1 MENEKALLSL
11 LSRLERL
18 NRIIIVK
25 DFVGFLSWNTSLGG
39 ILVPHVGHHC
49 AFCTAMKQNEQA
61 YACCVTCSKVH
72 QWLCQRKREP
82 FIRDCRFGLSEYSV
96 PILLDD
102 ICIGS
107 LSVGMYCQDRQS
119 SEARIRTLAAR
130 WGMRADELLLSRQQS
145 IYSAEPSE
153 DEKAVFDIVAFVL
166 ADLFRPYAS
175 LAKKRAESPTETA
188 FENIMSYLY
197 NHYTDSSLTVA
208 QIAAACN
215 YSDSHIS
222 HVFSQRMHMNLR
234 TYINQLRINVAKG
247 LLKHGYSVSASAY
260 ASGFNDANYF
270 CTVFRSIVGMSPSR
284 YSRHAWPNPAD
295 RQPGGPQ

>member
-1 MENEKALLSL
+1 MESEKALLSL

-82 FIRDCRFGLSEYSV
+82 LIRDCRFGLSEYSV

-153 DEKAVFDIVAFVL
+153 DEKAVFDIVAFIL

-175 LAKKRAESPTETA
+175 MAKERAESPTETA

-197 NHYTDSSLTVA
+197 NHFTDSSLTVA

-215 YSDSHIS
+215 YSESHIS

>member
-1 MENEKALLSL
+1 MESEKALLSL

-72 QWLCQRKREP
+72 QWLCQGKREP

-153 DEKAVFDIVAFVL
+153 DEKAVFDIVAFIL

-175 LAKKRAESPTETA
+175 MAKERAESPTETA

-197 NHYTDSSLTVA
+197 NHFTDSSLTVA

>member
-1 MENEKALLSL
+1 
-11 LSRLERL
+11 
-18 NRIIIVK
+18 
-25 DFVGFLSWNTSLGG
+25 
-39 ILVPHVGHHC
+39 
-49 AFCTAMKQNEQA
+49 MKQNEQA

-82 FIRDCRFGLSEYSV
+82 FIRNCQFGLSEYSV

-107 LSVGMYCQDRQS
+107 LSVGMYCQDTQESDERI
-119 SEARIRTLAAR
+119 EALAR
-130 WGMRADELLLSRQQS
+130 KWGMRAEELIAFRQQS
-145 IYSAEPSE
+145 VCAAAPTE

-197 NHYTDSSLTVA
+197 NHFTDSSLTVA

-234 TYINQLRINVAKG
+234 TYIKQLRINVAKG

-284 YSRHAWPNPAD
+284 FARHAWPNPAD

>member
-1 MENEKALLSL
+1 MESEKALLSL

-153 DEKAVFDIVAFVL
+153 DEKAVFDIVAFIL

-175 LAKKRAESPTETA
+175 MAKERAESPTETA

-197 NHYTDSSLTVA
+197 NHFTDSSLTVA

>member
-1 MENEKALLSL
+1 MENEKALMAL

-18 NRIIIVK
+18 NRIIIIK

-119 SEARIRTLAAR
+119 SEERIRTLAAR

-175 LAKKRAESPTETA
+175 MAKERAESPTETA

-234 TYINQLRINVAKG
+234 IYINQLRINVAKG

-284 YSRHAWPNPAD
+284 FARHAWPNPAD
-295 RQPGGPQ
+295 CQPGGPQ

>member
-1 MENEKALLSL
+1 
-11 LSRLERL
+11 
-18 NRIIIVK
+18 
-25 DFVGFLSWNTSLGG
+25 
-39 ILVPHVGHHC
+39 
-49 AFCTAMKQNEQA
+49 
-61 YACCVTCSKVH
+61 
-72 QWLCQRKREP
+72 
-82 FIRDCRFGLSEYSV
+82 
-96 PILLDD
+96 
-102 ICIGS
+102 
-107 LSVGMYCQDRQS
+107 MYCQDTQGS
-119 SEARIRTLAAR
+119 DEKIEALAQK
-130 WGMRADELLLSRQQS
+130 WGMCTEELIAFRQQS
-145 IYSAEPSE
+145 VCAAAPTE

-175 LAKKRAESPTETA
+175 LAKERAESPTETA

-197 NHYTDSSLTVA
+197 NHFTDSSLTVA

>member
-1 MENEKALLSL
+1 MENEKTLMAL
-11 LSRLERL
+11 LSRLEKL
-18 NRIIIVK
+18 NRIIIIK

-72 QWLCQRKREP
+72 QWLCQRKGEP
-82 FIRDCRFGLSEYSV
+82 FIRDCQFGLSEYSV

-107 LSVGMYCQDRQS
+107 LSVGMYCQDTQESDERI
-119 SEARIRTLAAR
+119 EALAR
-130 WGMRADELLLSRQQS
+130 KWGMRAEELIAFRQQS
-145 IYSAEPSE
+145 VCAAAPTE
-153 DEKAVFDIVAFVL
+153 DEKAVFDIVAFIL

-175 LAKKRAESPTETA
+175 MAKERAESPTETA

-215 YSDSHIS
+215 YSESHIS

-234 TYINQLRINVAKG
+234 TYIKQLRINVAKG
-247 LLKHGYSVSASAY
+247 MLKHGCSVSTAAY

-270 CTVFRSIVGMSPSR
+270 CTVFHAMVGMSPSR
-284 YSRHAWPNPAD
+284 FARHAWPNPAD

>member
-1 MENEKALLSL
+1 
-11 LSRLERL
+11 
-18 NRIIIVK
+18 
-25 DFVGFLSWNTSLGG
+25 
-39 ILVPHVGHHC
+39 
-49 AFCTAMKQNEQA
+49 MKQNEQA

-82 FIRDCRFGLSEYSV
+82 FIRDCQFGLSEYSV
-96 PILLDD
+96 QILLDD

-107 LSVGMYCQDRQS
+107 LSVGMYCQDTQESDERI
-119 SEARIRTLAAR
+119 EALAR
-130 WGMRADELLLSRQQS
+130 KWGMRAEKLIAFRQQS
-145 IYSAEPSE
+145 VCAAAPTE

-197 NHYTDSSLTVA
+197 NHFTDSSLTVA

-234 TYINQLRINVAKG
+234 TYINHLRINVAKG

>member
-1 MENEKALLSL
+1 MESEKALLSL

-82 FIRDCRFGLSEYSV
+82 FIRDCRFWLSEYSV

-153 DEKAVFDIVAFVL
+153 DEKAVFDIVAFIL

-175 LAKKRAESPTETA
+175 MAKERAESPTETA

-197 NHYTDSSLTVA
+197 NHFTDSSLTVA

>member
-1 MENEKALLSL
+1 MESEKALLSL

-72 QWLCQRKREP
+72 QWLCQRKGEP
-82 FIRDCRFGLSEYSV
+82 FIRDCQFGLSEYSV

-107 LSVGMYCQDRQS
+107 LSVGMYCQDTQESDERI
-119 SEARIRTLAAR
+119 EALAR
-130 WGMRADELLLSRQQS
+130 KWGMRAEELIAFRQQS
-145 IYSAEPSE
+145 VCAAAPTE

-166 ADLFRPYAS
+166 ADLFRPYAQ
-175 LAKKRAESPTETA
+175 E
-188 FENIMSYLY
+188 
-197 NHYTDSSLTVA
+197 
-208 QIAAACN
+208 
-215 YSDSHIS
+215 
-222 HVFSQRMHMNLR
+222 
-234 TYINQLRINVAKG
+234 QL
-247 LLKHGYSVSASAY
+247 
-260 ASGFNDANYF
+260 
-270 CTVFRSIVGMSPSR
+270 
-284 YSRHAWPNPAD
+284 
-295 RQPGGPQ
+295 

>member
-153 DEKAVFDIVAFVL
+153 DEKAVFDIVAFIL

-175 LAKKRAESPTETA
+175 MAKERAESPTETA

-197 NHYTDSSLTVA
+197 NHFTDSSLTVA

>member
-1 MENEKALLSL
+1 MENEKALMAL
-11 LSRLERL
+11 LSRLEKL
-18 NRIIIVK
+18 NRIIIIK

-107 LSVGMYCQDRQS
+107 LSVGMYCQDRLS
-119 SEARIRTLAAR
+119 SEAQIRTLAAR

-153 DEKAVFDIVAFVL
+153 DEKAVFDIVAFIL

-175 LAKKRAESPTETA
+175 MAKERAESPTETA

-197 NHYTDSSLTVA
+197 NHFTDSSLTVA

-222 HVFSQRMHMNLR
+222 HVFNQRMHMNLR

-247 LLKHGYSVSASAY
+247 MLKHGYSVSASAY

>member
-1 MENEKALLSL
+1 MESEKALLSL

-153 DEKAVFDIVAFVL
+153 DEKAVFDIVAFIL

-175 LAKKRAESPTETA
+175 MAKERAESPTETA

-197 NHYTDSSLTVA
+197 NHFTDSSLTVA
-208 QIAAACN
+208 QIAAECN

-284 YSRHAWPNPAD
+284 YSRHAWPNPAE

>member
-1 MENEKALLSL
+1 MESEKALLSL

-153 DEKAVFDIVAFVL
+153 DEKAVFDIVAFIL

-175 LAKKRAESPTETA
+175 MAKKRAESPTETA

-197 NHYTDSSLTVA
+197 NHFTDSSLTVA

>member
-175 LAKKRAESPTETA
+175 MAKERAESPTETA

-197 NHYTDSSLTVA
+197 NHFTDSSLTVA

>member
-1 MENEKALLSL
+1 MESEKALLSL

-119 SEARIRTLAAR
+119 SEARIRTSAAR
-130 WGMRADELLLSRQQS
+130 WDMRADELLLSRQQS

-153 DEKAVFDIVAFVL
+153 DEKAVFDIVAFIL

-175 LAKKRAESPTETA
+175 MAKERAESPTETA

-197 NHYTDSSLTVA
+197 NHFTDSSLTVA

>member
-175 LAKKRAESPTETA
+175 MAKKRAESPTETA

-215 YSDSHIS
+215 YSGSHIS

>member
-1 MENEKALLSL
+1 
-11 LSRLERL
+11 
-18 NRIIIVK
+18 
-25 DFVGFLSWNTSLGG
+25 
-39 ILVPHVGHHC
+39 
-49 AFCTAMKQNEQA
+49 
-61 YACCVTCSKVH
+61 
-72 QWLCQRKREP
+72 
-82 FIRDCRFGLSEYSV
+82 
-96 PILLDD
+96 
-102 ICIGS
+102 
-107 LSVGMYCQDRQS
+107 
-119 SEARIRTLAAR
+119 
-130 WGMRADELLLSRQQS
+130 MRAEELIAFRQQS
-145 IYSAEPSE
+145 VCAAAPTE

-175 LAKKRAESPTETA
+175 MAKERAESPTETA

-197 NHYTDSSLTVA
+197 NHFTDSSLTVA

-247 LLKHGYSVSASAY
+247 LLKHGCSVSTAAY

-270 CTVFRSIVGMSPSR
+270 CTVFHSMVGMSPSR
-284 YSRHAWPNPAD
+284 FARHAWPNPAD

>member
-1 MENEKALLSL
+1 MESEKALLSL

-153 DEKAVFDIVAFVL
+153 DEKAVFDIVAFIL

-175 LAKKRAESPTETA
+175 MAKERAESPTETA

-197 NHYTDSSLTVA
+197 NHFTDSSLTVA

-284 YSRHAWPNPAD
+284 YSRHSWPNPAD

>member
-1 MENEKALLSL
+1 MESEKALLSL

-153 DEKAVFDIVAFVL
+153 DEKAVFDIVAFIL

-175 LAKKRAESPTETA
+175 MAKERAESPTETA

-197 NHYTDSSLTVA
+197 NHFTDSSLTVA

-215 YSDSHIS
+215 YSESHIS

>member
-1 MENEKALLSL
+1 MENEKALMAL

-18 NRIIIVK
+18 NRIIIIK

-119 SEARIRTLAAR
+119 SEERIRTLAAR

-175 LAKKRAESPTETA
+175 MAKERAESPTETA

-197 NHYTDSSLTVA
+197 NQSHSLVPGCLA
-208 QIAAACN
+208 MGFV
-215 YSDSHIS
+215 Y
-222 HVFSQRMHMNLR
+222 
-234 TYINQLRINVAKG
+234 
-247 LLKHGYSVSASAY
+247 LLCM
-260 ASGFNDANYF
+260 FL
-270 CTVFRSIVGMSPSR
+270 
-284 YSRHAWPNPAD
+284 
-295 RQPGGPQ
+295 

>member
-1 MENEKALLSL
+1 
-11 LSRLERL
+11 
-18 NRIIIVK
+18 
-25 DFVGFLSWNTSLGG
+25 
-39 ILVPHVGHHC
+39 
-49 AFCTAMKQNEQA
+49 MKQNEQA

-102 ICIGS
+102 VCIGS

-175 LAKKRAESPTETA
+175 MAKERAESPTETA

-215 YSDSHIS
+215 YSESHIS

-247 LLKHGYSVSASAY
+247 MLKHGCSVSTAAY

-270 CTVFRSIVGMSPSR
+270 CTVFHAMVGMSPSR
-284 YSRHAWPNPAD
+284 FARHAHTDAATLEQSE
-295 RQPGGPQ
+295 R